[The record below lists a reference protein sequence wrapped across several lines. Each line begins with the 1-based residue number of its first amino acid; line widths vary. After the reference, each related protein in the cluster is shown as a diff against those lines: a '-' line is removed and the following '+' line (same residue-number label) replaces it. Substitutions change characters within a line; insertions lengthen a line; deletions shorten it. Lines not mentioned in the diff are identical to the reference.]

1 MPTLEKSLSGIC
13 EQQRKRKRTI
23 FSRSQLTD
31 LEKAFAVTPYPDINL
46 RERLAAVTGLPES
59 KIQVWFQNRRARSI
73 KSGKLI
79 RPLKKSLQ
87 NPSCHRFSPLDA
99 PSPKCLRTGP
109 TRPGSN
115 QKNTQCLSWSRVE
128 SQPVPSCSEFTHPSL
143 LAPSFS
149 YHSRSQ
155 TASHLSS
162 DLPPEAFWEEQEFQM
177 SASQNPGQQW
187 DDFNS
192 FCSTSSCRLRSHEE
206 VGQKQPTGNGYYN
219 RHPMDQALSSQPLY
233 WEVPPLQDNLEN
245 GPQTSLGYI
254 SDLIYNAAIVTNLVE
269 F

>member
-1 MPTLEKSLSGIC
+1 FDFFFCSCVMLMPTLEKSLSGIC

-115 QKNTQCLSWSRVE
+115 QKNTQCLSWS
-128 SQPVPSCSEFTHPSL
+128 
-143 LAPSFS
+143 
-149 YHSRSQ
+149 Q